1 MAHSLDSFKI
11 IDVLIAFDVEEILKK
26 NNNALGTEPYQ
37 ATSLGNDPDS
47 VYMITPL
54 ADAAD
59 GYGQGSVQGVYQ
71 GEAGSNLLLKANV
84 GDEIYWRT
92 ASLTYT
98 ESYKCFLYRLEAITG
113 DLLGDISYHTE
124 NVNEPYPVQGW
135 PDNNSVKAEQ
145 RADYWVQA
153 TVRSPGQETYAFVAA
168 VYDRRAQLKG
178 YVTWDAYITVNNG

>member
-1 MAHSLDSFKI
+1 MSHSLDTFKF
-11 IDVLIAFDVEEILKK
+11 IDVLIAFDVDEILKK
-26 NNNALGTEPYQ
+26 NNNSLGTEPDK

-59 GYGQGSVQGVYQ
+59 GYSQGSVQGVYQ

-84 GDEIYWRT
+84 DDVIYWRT
-92 ASLTYT
+92 VSLTYT
-98 ESYKCFLYRLEAITG
+98 ESYKCFLYRFKAITRN
-113 DLLGDISYHTE
+113 LLGEVSYHTE

-145 RADYWVQA
+145 RADYWAQA
-153 TVRSPGQETYAFVAA
+153 TVLASGQETYAFVVA
-168 VYDRRAQLKG
+168 VYDRHAQLKG
-178 YVTWDAYITVNNG
+178 YVTWDAYLTINNR